1 MAKNDDLIGD
11 KRGEFPIK
19 NYDNNIKPVQIL
31 LRFNITRIDIKLDI
45 KNTLTT
51 LCIVRAQIL

>member
-1 MAKNDDLIGD
+1 MAKNDDLICD

-31 LRFNITRIDIKLDI
+31 LRFNIIRIDIKLNI
-45 KNTLTT
+45 KNALTT